1 MQRSDRM
8 QSTTVQMLLAARL
21 VADYARELGAD
32 TERQEVRPV
41 YDHMGALLADS
52 VLQAGLNYNSVVRP
66 RVHAILAKFPE
77 CDRTSELVRVLDG
90 GRAATFLN
98 WTHAEKV
105 GRFEALVWFLN
116 DQSVETVSDLELRLH
131 GAEFVALL
139 REVRGIGPKT
149 VDYMGCLVGLDSVA
163 VDRHVRTFA
172 RRVGVLN
179 DDYDFLKSVFCCAAD
194 LLSLSRRQFDAWVW
208 RRESSLSSRQIEFSF

>member
-1 MQRSDRM
+1 MQGLDRM

-32 TERQEVRPV
+32 TERQETRPV

-66 RVHAILAKFPE
+66 RVEAILAQFPE
-77 CDRTSELVRVLDG
+77 CDRTSELLPVVIDG
-90 GRAATFLN
+90 HAATFLN
-98 WTHAEKV
+98 WTHSEKI
-105 GRFEALVWFLN
+105 GRFEALVRFL
-116 DQSVETVSDLELRLH
+116 DCSSIETVSDLGEELNQPR
-131 GAEFVALL
+131 FVELL
-139 REVRGIGPKT
+139 REVRGVGPKT

-172 RRVGVLN
+172 RRVGVFN
-179 DDYDFLKSVFCCAAD
+179 EDYDFLKCVFCCAAD

-208 RRESSLSSRQIEFSF
+208 RRESSLSSHQIEFSF

>member
-1 MQRSDRM
+1 M

-52 VLQAGLNYNSVVRP
+52 VLQAGLNYKSVVRP
-66 RVHAILAKFPE
+66 RVEAILSEYPD
-77 CDRTSELVRVLDG
+77 CDRTSELVRLVDC
-90 GRAATFLN
+90 GRAASFLN
-98 WTHAEKV
+98 WRHAEKV
-105 GRFEALVWFLN
+105 GRFEALVWFLKDN
-116 DQSVETVSDLELRLH
+116 SIETVSDLELWLH
-131 GAEFVALL
+131 RPAFVSLL
-139 REVRGIGPKT
+139 REVRGVGPKT
-149 VDYMGCLVGLDSVA
+149 VDYMGCLVGLDSFA

-172 RRVGVLN
+172 RRVGVIN

-194 LLSLSRRQFDAWVW
+194 LLSVSRRQFDAWVW
-208 RRESSLSSRQIEFSF
+208 RRESSLSARQIEFSF

>member
-1 MQRSDRM
+1 MQGLDRM

-32 TERQEVRPV
+32 TEKQETRPV

-66 RVHAILAKFPE
+66 RVEAILARFPQ
-77 CDRTSELVRVLDG
+77 CDRTSALLPVVGDG
-90 GRAATFLN
+90 KTAAFLN
-98 WTHAEKV
+98 WTHSEKI
-105 GRFEALVWFLN
+105 GRFEALVRFL
-116 DQSVETVSDLELRLH
+116 DRSSIETVSDLAEELNHPR
-131 GAEFVALL
+131 FVELL
-139 REVRGIGPKT
+139 REVRGVGPKT

-172 RRVGVLN
+172 RRVGVVN
-179 DDYDFLKSVFCCAAD
+179 EDYDFLKSVFCCAAD

-208 RRESSLSSRQIEFSF
+208 RRESSLSSHQIEFSF

>member
-1 MQRSDRM
+1 
-8 QSTTVQMLLAARL
+8 MLLAARL
-21 VADYARELGAD
+21 VADYAKELGAD
-32 TERQEVRPV
+32 AERQETRPV

-66 RVHAILAKFPE
+66 RVEVILAQFPQ
-77 CDRTSELVRVLDG
+77 CDRTSGLLPVVGDG
-90 GRAATFLN
+90 QTATFLN
-98 WTHAEKV
+98 WTHPEKI
-105 GRFEALVWFLN
+105 GRFESLVRFLDGN
-116 DQSVETVSDLELRLH
+116 SIETVLDLGKKLQRP
-131 GAEFVALL
+131 GFVELL
-139 REVRGIGPKT
+139 REVRGVGPKT

-179 DDYDFLKSVFCCAAD
+179 DDYDFLRSVFCCAAD

-208 RRESSLSSRQIEFSF
+208 RRESSLSSHQIEFSF

>member
-1 MQRSDRM
+1 M

-21 VADYARELGAD
+21 VADYAKELGAD
-32 TERQEVRPV
+32 AERQETRPV

-66 RVHAILAKFPE
+66 RVEAILAQFPH
-77 CDRTSELVRVLDG
+77 CDRTSTLLPVVSDSQ
-90 GRAATFLN
+90 AATFLN
-98 WTHAEKV
+98 WTHSEKI
-105 GRFEALVWFLN
+105 GRFEALVRFLDHN
-116 DQSVETVSDLELRLH
+116 SIETVSELGEELH
-131 GAEFVALL
+131 RPQFVELL
-139 REVRGIGPKT
+139 REVRGVGPKT

-172 RRVGVLN
+172 RRVGVIN
-179 DDYDFLKSVFCCAAD
+179 EDYDFLKSVFCCAAD

-208 RRESSLSSRQIEFSF
+208 RRESSLSSHQIEFSF

>member
-1 MQRSDRM
+1 
-8 QSTTVQMLLAARL
+8 MLLAARL

-32 TERQEVRPV
+32 TERQETRPV

-66 RVHAILAKFPE
+66 RVEAILAQFPQ
-77 CDRTSELVRVLDG
+77 CDRTSELLPVVSDG
-90 GRAATFLN
+90 QAATFLN
-98 WTHAEKV
+98 WTHPEKI
-105 GRFEALVWFLN
+105 GRFESLVRFLDCN
-116 DQSVETVSDLELRLH
+116 SIETVSDLREGLNHPR
-131 GAEFVALL
+131 FVELL
-139 REVRGIGPKT
+139 RNVRGVGPKT

-172 RRVGVLN
+172 KRVGVLN
-179 DDYDFLKSVFCCAAD
+179 DDYDFLRSVFCCAAD

-208 RRESSLSSRQIEFSF
+208 RRESSLSSHQIEFSF

>member
-1 MQRSDRM
+1 MQGLDRM

-32 TERQEVRPV
+32 TERQETRPV

-52 VLQAGLNYNSVVRP
+52 ILQAGLNYNSVVRP
-66 RVHAILAKFPE
+66 RVEAILAQFPE
-77 CDRTSELVRVLDG
+77 CDRTSELLPVVIDG
-90 GRAATFLN
+90 QAATFLN
-98 WTHAEKV
+98 WTHSEKI
-105 GRFEALVWFLN
+105 GRFESLVRFLDCN
-116 DQSVETVSDLELRLH
+116 SIETVSDLGQELNHPR
-131 GAEFVALL
+131 FVELL
-139 REVRGIGPKT
+139 REVRGVGPKT

-172 RRVGVLN
+172 RRVGVIN
-179 DDYDFLKSVFCCAAD
+179 EDYDFLKSVFCCAAD

-208 RRESSLSSRQIEFSF
+208 RTESSLSNSQIEFSF